1 MARHIVLD
9 LIMSSRA
16 QEQGPVHQGE
26 LLKDRQG
33 AVAQGTID
41 HVPVAGAQSR
51 QDEPPQVLS
60 LARLGVI
67 LHTDMVGVQLVSGY
81 VGQQLCEVQPPQEL
95 HWVVPWGESG
105 QGQDGVI
112 EVASATQHAAC
123 QHVLPVTLHVH
134 RILQELPQVPGAAG
148 PCECRRGEEGEA

>member
-51 QDEPPQVLS
+51 QDVPPQVLS
-60 LARLGVI
+60 LACLGII
-67 LHTDMVGVQLVSGY
+67 LHTYVVGVQLVPGN
-81 VGQQLCEVQPPQEL
+81 VGQQLCEVQPSQEL
-95 HWVVPWGESG
+95 HWVIPQGESG
-105 QGQDGVI
+105 QRQDGVI
-112 EVASATQHAAC
+112 QVASATQHAAC